1 MTKPHRVSDNI
12 RAEMARRRLSQ
23 IELGRVLGRS
33 QAAVSRR
40 LAGET
45 EFTVKELAAA
55 ATWLHVSPASLLG
68 DLTAVAGDA
77 A

>member
-1 MTKPHRVSDNI
+1 MTKPQRVSDNI

-23 IELGRVLGRS
+23 IELGRILGRS
-33 QAAVSRR
+33 QAAISRR

-45 EFTVKELAAA
+45 EFTVKELRAAA
-55 ATWLHVSPASLLG
+55 AWLGVSPASLLG
-68 DLTAVAGDA
+68 DLTDA